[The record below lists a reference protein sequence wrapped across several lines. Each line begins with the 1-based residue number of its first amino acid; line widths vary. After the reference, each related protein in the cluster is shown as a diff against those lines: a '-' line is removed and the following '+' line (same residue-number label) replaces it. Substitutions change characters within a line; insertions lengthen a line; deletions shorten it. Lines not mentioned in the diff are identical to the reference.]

1 MKKWIC
7 LSLALLVLL
16 CTALPTLAEQPIKV
30 VLKGE
35 TLDFADAEPMM
46 VNDRTMVPMR
56 FIFEKLGAAIYWD
69 EATETVFAFT
79 ATDTL
84 YWDEATETV
93 FTITTADTILMQIGS
108 DRMFINDEQ
117 IDLDVPPQLI
127 DDRTMVPLR
136 AVSEA
141 FGLKVEWNDATSTV
155 IITE

>member
-56 FIFEKLGAAIYWD
+56 FIFEKLGAAIWYD
-69 EATETVFAFT
+69 DANQTVFAFT
-79 ATDTL
+79 KEDTM
-84 YWDEATETV
+84 V
-93 FTITTADTILMQIGS
+93 MQIGS
-108 DRMFINDEQ
+108 NRLFINDVPVE
-117 IDLDVPPQLI
+117 LDVPSMLVPVEGG
-127 DDRTMVPLR
+127 DRTMVPLR
-136 AVSEA
+136 AVSES
-141 FGLKVEWNDATSTV
+141 FGLKVEWNDAESTV

>member
-7 LSLALLVLL
+7 LSLAMVMLL
-16 CTALPTLAEQPIKV
+16 CMAMPAFAEQPISV
-30 VLKGE
+30 MLKGE
-35 TLDFADAEPMM
+35 TLVFPDTQPQI

-79 ATDTL
+79 A
-84 YWDEATETV
+84 
-93 FTITTADTILMQIGS
+93 ADTMLMQIGS